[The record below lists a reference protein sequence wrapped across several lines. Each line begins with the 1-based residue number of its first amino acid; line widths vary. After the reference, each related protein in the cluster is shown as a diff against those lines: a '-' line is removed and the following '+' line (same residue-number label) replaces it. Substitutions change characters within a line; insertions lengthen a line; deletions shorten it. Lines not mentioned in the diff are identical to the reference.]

1 MTFHYAGLL
10 KLIIRGT
17 EVLLEELNCHLFSLT
32 EDAFEKSTCIFDFSS
47 VSQGLC
53 AAQNFKFLH
62 LLHSLFTWVF
72 IPRCFSLLTFPFLP
86 SQTLQQ
92 KLLSL
97 HAKYPKHTKLQ
108 TALSKPWSAPSSTS
122 LRIMVTQ
129 KDINISVCN
138 RHVYKANRRSVDNYP
153 SGN

>member
-1 MTFHYAGLL
+1 LAARIQGIVPAGVPVTFHYAGLL

-53 AAQNFKFLH
+53 AAQHFKSLH
-62 LLHSLFTWVF
+62 LLHSLFTWIC
-72 IPRCFSLLTFPFLP
+72 IPHCFSLLTFPFLP

-92 KLLSL
+92 ELLPLPS
-97 HAKYPKHTKLQ
+97 KYPKHTKQ
-108 TALSKPWSAPSSTS
+108 TSKRLFPNHIVLLPPPHS
-122 LRIMVTQ
+122 
-129 KDINISVCN
+129 K
-138 RHVYKANRRSVDNYP
+138 
-153 SGN
+153 